1 MLSTTKTP
9 ISKRK
14 LFMNSITQEAHF
26 RQRVLKYS
34 FKKGVSEAARRYHIS
49 RKTIYVWRKRYD
61 GTWKSLVERSHRPHH
76 HPNEHTAEE
85 KEMILR
91 RYPRYKNDL
100 IRLWDSLRKSGY
112 TRSYTS
118 MLRVI
123 RKWVK
128 PEIKKRSARK
138 NQPYQR
144 AEYPGQK
151 VQIDVKYVPT
161 RCVTNGKKYYQYTAI
176 DECTRFCYRELYE
189 EHSTYSSKKFLNNLL
204 KVFPF
209 PIREIQTDNGS
220 EWTTALRSKD
230 QQSRTLF
237 EQGMEWHDIIY
248 HRIRIA
254 TPRHNGKVE
263 RQHRADERRF
273 YSKMRMYSLEDGR
286 EQLRR
291 YNQLSNSI
299 PKVCLRYKSPNEVL
313 TDYLAVM

>member
-1 MLSTTKTP
+1 
-9 ISKRK
+9 
-14 LFMNSITQEAHF
+14 MNSITQEAHF

-61 GTWKSLVERSHRPHH
+61 GTWQSLVERSHRPHH

-151 VQIDVKYVPT
+151 VQIDVKYVPI
-161 RCVTNGKKYYQYTAI
+161 RCTTNGKKYYQYTAI
-176 DECTRFCYRELYE
+176 DECTRFCYREMYE
-189 EHSTYSSKKFLNNLL
+189 EHSTFSSEKFLNNLL

-209 PIREIQTDNGS
+209 PIREIQTDNGT
-220 EWTTALRSKD
+220 EWTTALLTKD
-230 QQSRTLF
+230 HQSAMLF
-237 EQGMEWHDIIY
+237 EQALANNGIIY

-263 RQHRADERRF
+263 RQHREDEKRF
-273 YSKMRMYSLEDGR
+273 YINLRMYSLEDGR

-299 PKVCLRYKSPNEVL
+299 PKVCLRYKSPAEVL
-313 TDYLAVM
+313 AEYLTVM